1 MVGLTAQHSLLSFCP
16 LMGTASSR
24 SPNKQRL
31 RYIHN
36 KKIVPLVRQSRARG
50 TINKGELYYSLETI
64 VVV

>member
-1 MVGLTAQHSLLSFCP
+1 MKARLYIENISLIGLAAQHSLLSFCL

-36 KKIVPLVRQSRARG
+36 KKNRPPRSVKPCEG
-50 TINKGELYYSLETI
+50 DDK
-64 VVV
+64 